1 MNIFDY
7 YGKEVFERQIP
18 ELIGELHRIGDVL
31 NSSLKAKNIAV
42 RRELPTNDA
51 EGNVGV
57 TAVFICYEEN
67 SPALYNEAGNVE
79 HLFITKDMEDVLL
92 WLDMAFRNAGKMGF
106 HLIDRDER
114 NKLYAAVET
123 GNSESAWVY
132 RNGDE
137 NAEDYYAIKVRF
149 QTLSADPVEI
159 FD

>member
-7 YGKEVFERQIP
+7 YGKEFFERQMP
-18 ELIGELHRIGDVL
+18 ELIGELHRIGDAL
-31 NSSLKAKNIAV
+31 NAKKIAMRKAPSVYETA
-42 RRELPTNDA
+42 
-51 EGNVGV
+51 GNVGT

-123 GNSESAWVY
+123 GSSESAWVY

-137 NAEDYYAIKVRF
+137 NAQDYYAIKVQF
-149 QTLSADPVEI
+149 QTLSADPEEI